1 MYSLNIGDSLEFMK
15 SMKDGSVSATITDPP
30 YGIGADANPIR
41 GKSPH
46 HKTNWDVA
54 IPKSEYF
61 SEIFRVSKKVCIWG
75 GNYFTEFL
83 PPRMGWIVWDKGQRE
98 FSLAD
103 FELCW
108 TSENK
113 AGRIVNHPRSKS
125 PAEGNFHPTQKPLK
139 VIYKCIQFLGLK
151 EGDTV
156 LDPFMGSASTGIAC
170 LKMNINF
177 IGVERDP
184 VYFEIAKKRVEQA
197 VLQPSLLTP
206 ANTASSGRLDSSA
219 QQALFSAGE
228 VLPAKSRGATR
239 RR

>member
-1 MYSLNIGDSLEFMK
+1 MFSLHIGDSLEFMK
-15 SMKDGSVSATITDPP
+15 SLKDGSVSATITDPP

-61 SEIFRVSKKVCIWG
+61 TEIFRVSKKVCIWG
-75 GNYFTEFL
+75 GNYFTEYL

-139 VIYKCIQFLGLK
+139 VLYKCIQFLGLK

-170 LKMNINF
+170 LKLNINF

-184 VYFEIAKKRVEQA
+184 VYFEIAEKRIQQA
-197 VLQPSLLTP
+197 VLQQSFLTP
-206 ANTASSGRLDSSA
+206 SNTAS
-219 QQALFSAGE
+219 
-228 VLPAKSRGATR
+228 TR
-239 RR
+239 QGQVAAEFEGFE